1 MEDTRMTRRSML
13 RLVVLGSA
21 ATAAAGALLSACG
34 GSGPTCTD
42 TSGLSQAEL
51 ATRTTS
57 EYVEAS
63 PDASKRCN
71 NCNFY
76 RGPQEGACG
85 TCTVLKGPINPAGH
99 CKLWAVKAT

>member
-1 MEDTRMTRRSML
+1 MDDTRLTRRSML
-13 RLVVLGSA
+13 RLVVLGGA
-21 ATAAAGALLSACG
+21 AAAAGASLLSACG
-34 GSGPTCTD
+34 GGPTCTD

-57 EYVEAS
+57 EYVEAT
-63 PDASKRCN
+63 PDAAKHCG

-76 RGPQEGACG
+76 RGPAEGACG

-99 CKLWAVKAT
+99 CKLWAAKPA